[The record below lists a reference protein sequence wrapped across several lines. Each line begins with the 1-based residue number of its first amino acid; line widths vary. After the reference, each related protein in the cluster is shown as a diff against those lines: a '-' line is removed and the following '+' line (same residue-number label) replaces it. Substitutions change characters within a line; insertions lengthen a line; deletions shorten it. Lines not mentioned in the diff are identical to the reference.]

1 MEGEKT
7 ETYLKGRCL
16 TCQIE
21 MHTCIHR
28 KFIYICFT
36 LVCFIQTHC
45 NLYAQTQHFCS
56 SEAMIDSGQGL
67 RPVLSA
73 HSIYIL
79 TLLYKPPAFQAWLLI
94 IYFNSQC
101 QSSPQNLLGAQS
113 PDGNEIFP
121 LLCLSSDKVWGYFEA
136 C

>member
-1 MEGEKT
+1 
-7 ETYLKGRCL
+7 
-16 TCQIE
+16 

-28 KFIYICFT
+28 KLIYICVT

-45 NLYAQTQHFCS
+45 NLYTQTQNFCS
-56 SEAMIDSGQGL
+56 SETMIDSGQGL
-67 RPVLSA
+67 RPVLSV
-73 HSIYIL
+73 HSNYLL
-79 TLLYKPPAFQAWLLI
+79 TLLRKPHAFQALLLI

-101 QSSPQNLLGAQS
+101 QSSPQNLLEAQS
-113 PDGNEIFP
+113 LDGSEISP